1 MLVVDPWHWLNEDG
15 TLPTED
21 RRLRKQILRV
31 VQLIEAAATLPRLHA
46 RETTL
51 PCSKRPSRVPCSG
64 LVWVIKTADDR
75 IHAHCPVCRGDEA
88 MIDNWQATDWA
99 QGQMEPVPVAMF
111 AAPVLH

>member
-15 TLPTED
+15 SLPTED

-31 VQLIEAAATLPRLHA
+31 VQLIEAGGTLPRLHA

-51 PCSKRPSRVPCSG
+51 PCSKRPKRRPCLG

-99 QGQMEPVPVAMF
+99 HGQMDPVPVDVF
-111 AAPVLH
+111 RPTVLN